1 MYKKITG
8 METHGETVRDS
19 LKNARAAHDAFV
31 AHFNNKKAEYG
42 DIKKENEVA
51 RAVLKKEE

>member
-1 MYKKITG
+1 

-42 DIKKENEVA
+42 DIKKENNVA
-51 RAVLKKEE
+51 RALMKKEE